1 MNLTEHAIRI
11 GSMGDQD
18 DLSDVWGNFLV
29 VYCAKTN
36 TGVESSLEFLHEDLK
51 LIHHAEIKID
61 IEDTA
66 WLVFDTLDDQLAFYL
81 TYA

>member
-1 MNLTEHAIRI
+1 MTEHAIRI
-11 GSMGDQD
+11 GTLGDQHED
-18 DLSDVWGNFLV
+18 SDVWGNFLV
-29 VYCAKTN
+29 VYCAKN
-36 TGVESSLEFLHEDLK
+36 YPASGSVLEFLHEDLK
-51 LIHHAEIKID
+51 LIHHAEIQLD